1 MCSHC
6 LFPARWHVVNGLLTT
21 CVVVELNS
29 LVTSCSNN
37 FLPSCNSTICQQVLS
52 DNLVASWWNN
62 SIVTTCWQACH
73 KSVANT
79 SCWQVVSFLRVSDTG
94 HDSVL
99 INIIFLR
106 EYIPVDP
113 KELANRIFVTCYM
126 GSENSSEDTRSR
138 AKNLAQDVG
147 SYHMGKIS
155 LMK

>member
-1 MCSHC
+1 M
-6 LFPARWHVVNGLLTT
+6 
-21 CVVVELNS
+21 
-29 LVTSCSNN
+29 
-37 FLPSCNSTICQQVLS
+37 
-52 DNLVASWWNN
+52 
-62 SIVTTCWQACH
+62 
-73 KSVANT
+73 
-79 SCWQVVSFLRVSDTG
+79 SDTG

>member
-1 MCSHC
+1 
-6 LFPARWHVVNGLLTT
+6 
-21 CVVVELNS
+21 
-29 LVTSCSNN
+29 
-37 FLPSCNSTICQQVLS
+37 
-52 DNLVASWWNN
+52 
-62 SIVTTCWQACH
+62 
-73 KSVANT
+73 
-79 SCWQVVSFLRVSDTG
+79 VSDTG